1 MIIMFDKFIYK
12 TLDLIVKWCEQ
23 YRQYRIKRSLP
34 KETYDNEARAKVLKK
49 WVKQNENSY
58 K

>member
-1 MIIMFDKFIYK
+1 MLDKFIYK

-23 YRQYRIKRSLP
+23 YREYRIKRSLL
-34 KETYDNEARAKVLKK
+34 KATYDKKAKNDSLKK
-49 WVKQNENSY
+49 WVNERENSY

>member
-1 MIIMFDKFIYK
+1 MLDKFIYK

-23 YRQYRIKRSLP
+23 YREYRIKRSLP
-34 KETYDNEARAKVLKK
+34 RETWDLKAKQKGLKR
-49 WVKQNENSY
+49 WVKQSENSY

>member
-1 MIIMFDKFIYK
+1 MLDKFIYK
-12 TLDLIVKWCEQ
+12 TLDLSVKWCE
-23 YRQYRIKRSLP
+23 QYRIKRSLP
-34 KETYDNEARAKVLKK
+34 KETYDTNARAKGLKK